1 MSRGTVLL
9 TGATGFI
16 GRHILADLLAHDYR
30 VRCLVRER
38 SHHRLG
44 DDQRIEPVVG
54 NVLSAAECLRAATG
68 CQAAV
73 HLVGIIRQSA
83 ENTFQRVH
91 VEGTRNVIEACRAS
105 GVRRLIQMSADQADA
120 RSSRPY
126 ARTKGQADELVQAS
140 ELEWTI
146 FRPTLV
152 LGRDGEFLKQML
164 SLVKPCWKPVP
175 ILGDGRY
182 IVQPIG
188 VDEVSRLFVQAIPLE
203 QAKRKIYALGG
214 PRAMTFDEFID
225 TLSRVA
231 CGRQRT
237 KVHIPLALVRPLIS
251 ILERVLPNPPINRQE
266 LAMLLDSRRVP
277 TEQAERDFDWQPLP
291 LEEVLK
297 RSI

>member
-1 MSRGTVLL
+1 
-9 TGATGFI
+9 
-16 GRHILADLLAHDYR
+16 
-30 VRCLVRER
+30 
-38 SHHRLG
+38 
-44 DDQRIEPVVG
+44 
-54 NVLSAAECLRAATG
+54 
-68 CQAAV
+68 
-73 HLVGIIRQSA
+73 
-83 ENTFQRVH
+83 
-91 VEGTRNVIEACRAS
+91 
-105 GVRRLIQMSADQADA
+105 MSADQADA

-266 LAMLLDSRRVP
+266 LAMLLDSKIGRASCRERVY
-277 TEQAERDFDWQPLP
+277 
-291 LEEVLK
+291 
-297 RSI
+297 I